1 MDLDLAFM
9 KAILSQEGAFNQ
21 ARHYGITGEMLKGDG
36 VKCWDFVCNHYSENG
51 EVPSE
56 DLTYAKIGISLP
68 ESADGIK
75 SLISEIKN
83 RSLWERSVAMHEKMG
98 DILDDRSN
106 MEALLPLVNEY
117 LVDIYKSDVAGQKI
131 GSLLA
136 LGPDVMAF
144 YNRLKNGERGILTP
158 WAEMND
164 ATLGWWPGDFVV
176 FAARMGVGKC
186 VEKGTLIPDPDTGVY
201 RTIEDIVKARGRV
214 LTRGR
219 YGVVEDVTPSAH
231 LCTGRK
237 ECLRVI
243 TRSGYEVVATP
254 EHPFS
259 VVGGWSKA
267 EELRPGDF
275 VESVKWM
282 PEPKK
287 INDEINEDD
296 VILVAALLAEGGLTT
311 NPPKFSNADPDI
323 LAAVRRSVGRH
334 GCILHKHKGM
344 NESTWAIT
352 LEDEHERTHSLCNP
366 VRDLLDSVG
375 VGYEKSIDKV
385 IPDFVFSLS
394 NRLLSKFIG
403 MFWSCDGSVE
413 SRNRLSVGLGSEVM
427 VRQLKRLLLRF
438 GVTGRVRKKVNGGFD
453 SWELLVH
460 SSCIFN
466 FQSSIEMFG
475 EKRDRLS
482 RMRTGVNR
490 NVDAVPMT
498 DWLREK
504 LESIFNESCVKISE
518 VGRRLGWKSW
528 FSRRNVF
535 QYDTISKRMLGAI
548 ADVYGRMDL
557 LDLCLPHWDEVI
569 SVEPVGTREVY
580 DLTVPGTHC
589 FIADGLVAHNTFTLL
604 LLARQAWV
612 DGHKV
617 LFVGTE
623 MNRLNLAM
631 RFYSIHLKLPYRD
644 FRRGRLVTNM
654 EERAQS
660 AIDMISGDKGL
671 NVVGDDFDADINVI
685 ISAVEQTR
693 PDIVFVDGIYLVKNK
708 GHDRHTR
715 VSNTADDLKRM
726 AKRLQV
732 PVIATTQFNR
742 EVSSNTRTGISAENI
757 GISDVIGWNADVMY
771 GQFQTDDMKED
782 LVMGYRPLKL
792 REGKGNEFF
801 VKWDFDTMDFRQDAT
816 SADVDKKYTD
826 DYDGIPGAT
835 VDGGDYSDEIF

>member
-1 MDLDLAFM
+1 MDLDLAFV

-56 DLTYAKIGISLP
+56 DLTYAKIGISFP

-75 SLISEIKN
+75 SLISEIKK

-98 DILDDRSN
+98 DILDNRSN

-117 LVDIYKSDVAGQKI
+117 LVDVYKSDVAGQKI

-144 YNRLKNGERGILTP
+144 YNRLKNGERGVLTP

-176 FAARMGVGKC
+176 FAARMGVGK
-186 VEKGTLIPDPDTGVY
+186 
-201 RTIEDIVKARGRV
+201 
-214 LTRGR
+214 
-219 YGVVEDVTPSAH
+219 
-231 LCTGRK
+231 
-237 ECLRVI
+237 
-243 TRSGYEVVATP
+243 
-254 EHPFS
+254 
-259 VVGGWSKA
+259 
-267 EELRPGDF
+267 
-275 VESVKWM
+275 
-282 PEPKK
+282 
-287 INDEINEDD
+287 
-296 VILVAALLAEGGLTT
+296 
-311 NPPKFSNADPDI
+311 
-323 LAAVRRSVGRH
+323 
-334 GCILHKHKGM
+334 
-344 NESTWAIT
+344 
-352 LEDEHERTHSLCNP
+352 
-366 VRDLLDSVG
+366 
-375 VGYEKSIDKV
+375 
-385 IPDFVFSLS
+385 
-394 NRLLSKFIG
+394 
-403 MFWSCDGSVE
+403 
-413 SRNRLSVGLGSEVM
+413 
-427 VRQLKRLLLRF
+427 
-438 GVTGRVRKKVNGGFD
+438 
-453 SWELLVH
+453 
-460 SSCIFN
+460 
-466 FQSSIEMFG
+466 
-475 EKRDRLS
+475 
-482 RMRTGVNR
+482 
-490 NVDAVPMT
+490 
-498 DWLREK
+498 
-504 LESIFNESCVKISE
+504 
-518 VGRRLGWKSW
+518 
-528 FSRRNVF
+528 
-535 QYDTISKRMLGAI
+535 
-548 ADVYGRMDL
+548 
-557 LDLCLPHWDEVI
+557 
-569 SVEPVGTREVY
+569 
-580 DLTVPGTHC
+580 
-589 FIADGLVAHNTFTLL
+589 TFTLL

-660 AIDMISGDKGL
+660 AIEMISGDKGL

-726 AKRLQV
+726 AKRLQI

-835 VDGGDYSDEIF
+835 VDGGDYGDEIF